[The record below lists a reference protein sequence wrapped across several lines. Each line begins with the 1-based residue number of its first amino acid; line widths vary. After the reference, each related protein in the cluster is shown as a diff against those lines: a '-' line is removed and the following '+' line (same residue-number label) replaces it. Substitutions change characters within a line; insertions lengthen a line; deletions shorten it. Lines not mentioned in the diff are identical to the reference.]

1 MSAEV
6 LTKRAK
12 ALKILGDLFISKG
25 GSLAAGLGDVRSRLH
40 SQMNGS
46 NSDAA
51 SKAEGAEGAE
61 GAAEG
66 AGAEGSNSASNS
78 TTASAEKA
86 AGMCLII
93 FFLPLLL

>member
-40 SQMNGS
+40 NQMNGS
-46 NSDAA
+46 QAANPGNADAA
-51 SKAEGAEGAE
+51 AA
-61 GAAEG
+61 GAAGEY
-66 AGAEGSNSASNS
+66 SI
-78 TTASAEKA
+78 TVFR
-86 AGMCLII
+86 L
-93 FFLPLLL
+93 